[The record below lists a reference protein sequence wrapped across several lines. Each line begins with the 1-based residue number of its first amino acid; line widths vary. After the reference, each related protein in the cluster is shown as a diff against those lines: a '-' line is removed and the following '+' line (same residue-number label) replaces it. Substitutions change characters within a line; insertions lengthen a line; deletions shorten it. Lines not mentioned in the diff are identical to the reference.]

1 VTLDEGP
8 LGYFGPPATFTEA
21 ALLAVPGARQRQRI
35 PYSTVDAALEAVR
48 AGEVRAAMVPLENSV
63 EGGVGATMD
72 ALSAGTQ
79 LRVVREVFVPVQFVL
94 AAREGTNLDQVH
106 RVSTHAHAWAQCRRW
121 LGANLP
127 AAVNVPGLST
137 AAAAAQLAHDDDPGF
152 DAALCAH
159 IAATAYGL
167 TVLAHD
173 VADNSRAQTRFVLV
187 SGPYTP
193 PPPPTGA
200 DKTSLVLFQRDDY
213 VGGLAE
219 LLSQFSGRGINLTWI
234 QSRPIPTMFGRYS
247 FAIDCEGHI
256 AEARVADA
264 LRGVYRMCS
273 KVRFLGSYPRADG
286 VPNHVRPGM
295 TDSDFTQAVT
305 WFEELNMSLS
315 GTCLPKSPAEER

>member
-1 VTLDEGP
+1 MTLVEGP
-8 LGYFGPPATFTEA
+8 LGYFGPAATFTEA
-21 ALLAVPGARQRQRI
+21 ALLAVPGARQRERI
-35 PYSTVDAALEAVR
+35 PYLTVDAALEAVR
-48 AGEVRAAMVPLENSV
+48 AGEVTAAMVPLENSV

-72 ALSAGTQ
+72 ALSGGTQ
-79 LRVVREVFVPVQFVL
+79 LRVVREVVVPVQFVL
-94 AAREGTNLDQVH
+94 AVREGTDLAQI
-106 RVSTHAHAWAQCRRW
+106 RRISTHAHAWAQCRRW
-121 LGANLP
+121 LGTHLP
-127 AAVNVPGLST
+127 AAVHVPGLST
-137 AAAAAQLAHDDDPGF
+137 AAAAAHLAQDGDAGY
-152 DAALCAH
+152 DAALCAA
-159 IAATAYGL
+159 IAASTYGL

-173 VADNSRAQTRFVLV
+173 VADNARAQTRFVLV
-187 SGPYTP
+187 SGAHTSP
-193 PPPPTGA
+193 PPPSGA

-273 KVRFLGSYPRADG
+273 EVRFLGSYPRADG

-295 TDSDFTQAVT
+295 TDTDFMAAGAWLEHLT
-305 WFEELNMSLS
+305 SS
-315 GTCLPKSPAEER
+315 